1 MTTVPAQSAP
11 ATAGTPGGA
20 EAPAAAPARAPF
32 TELVNLASRAL
43 GAGVVATNEDTFAD
57 AENLLV
63 AAPAE
68 FRPHTFGHK
77 GQIMDGW
84 ESRRRR
90 GVSAGQPHP
99 TDEDHDWAVVRL
111 GAAGVVRG
119 LVVDTAHFTGNYPES
134 ASVEAASIPG
144 HPSPAELA
152 DAEWTEL
159 LPRTPLRGDTAHEFP
174 VDSAARYTHVR
185 LNIFPDGGVARL
197 RVHGEVLP
205 DPRDLDGLT
214 FDLAA
219 QEHGGV
225 AEAASDRFYSSPH
238 NLNAPGRASVMGE
251 GWETR
256 RRRDKANDWVRIALA
271 GGGEALAV
279 EVDTTHFVANAPGW
293 ADLAGY
299 DASAGGDPA
308 TDADGWFPLLPRT
321 RLQPDTRHRLRL
333 APGRP
338 VTHVRIDVHPD
349 GGLARLRITGRLTE
363 AGRAALALRWFD
375 AVPAAEAGAAL
386 TEAGLTAA
394 EAAELT
400 AARPLGGPVAARAAV
415 AGLSPSDGPD
425 GEHSSRRRSAAW
437 RLLGI

>member
-1 MTTVPAQSAP
+1 MSTVN
-11 ATAGTPGGA
+11 TPS
-20 EAPAAAPARAPF
+20 APF
-32 TELVNLASRAL
+32 TELVDLASRLL

-63 AAPAE
+63 AKPAE

-90 GVSAGQPHP
+90 GVGADQPHP

-111 GAAGVVRG
+111 GVGGVVRG
-119 LVVDTAHFTGNYPES
+119 LVIDTAHFTGNYPES
-134 ASVEAASIPG
+134 ASVEAAAVPG

-152 DAEWTEL
+152 AADWVEL
-159 LPRTPLRGDTAHEFP
+159 LPRTPLQGETAHEFAIR
-174 VDSAARYTHVR
+174 DDTRYTHVR

-205 DPRDLDGLT
+205 DPRELDGLT

-219 QEHGGV
+219 QEYGGV
-225 AEAASDRFYSSPH
+225 AEAASDRYFSSPH
-238 NLNAPGRASVMGE
+238 NLNAPGRATVMGE

-256 RRRDKANDWVRIALA
+256 RRRDKANDWVQIALA
-271 GGGEALAV
+271 GGGEVLAA

-293 ADLAGY
+293 ADLTGY

-308 TDADGWFPLLPRT
+308 ADRDGWFEILPRT
-321 RLQPDTRHRLRL
+321 RLQPDTRHRFRL
-333 APGRP
+333 DVGRP
-338 VTHVRIDVHPD
+338 VTHVRINVHPD
-349 GGLARLRITGRLTE
+349 GGLARLRLTGRLTE

-375 AVPAAEAGAAL
+375 AVPAAEATAAL
-386 TEAGLTAA
+386 TEAGLTGA
-394 EAAELT
+394 EAAALA
-400 AARPLGGPVAARAAV
+400 AARPLADRAAATAAV
-415 AGLSPSDGPD
+415 AALQPGDGPD
-425 GEHSSRRRSAAW
+425 GEHSSRRRSAVW